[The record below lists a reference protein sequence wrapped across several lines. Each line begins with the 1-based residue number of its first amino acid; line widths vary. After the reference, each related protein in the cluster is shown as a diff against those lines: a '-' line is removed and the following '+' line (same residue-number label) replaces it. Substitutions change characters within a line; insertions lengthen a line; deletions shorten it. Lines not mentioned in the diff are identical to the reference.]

1 MMLENQYR
9 HEIGANAWFIWRLGN
24 HNLSGPSSL
33 SCHELFSMLLLS
45 NHLPI
50 LETTFLFLTSIL
62 RLRHKEPS
70 TPEGPHEILE
80 VHHQRVQWKCVKRI
94 AVKSVDANVVKQF
107 VIENYSR

>member
-1 MMLENQYR
+1 MAFGKSQLVP
-9 HEIGANAWFIWRLGN
+9 
-24 HNLSGPSSL
+24 GPSSL

>member
-1 MMLENQYR
+1 MKLAPVHGSYGGHMAFGKSQLVP
-9 HEIGANAWFIWRLGN
+9 
-24 HNLSGPSSL
+24 GPSSL